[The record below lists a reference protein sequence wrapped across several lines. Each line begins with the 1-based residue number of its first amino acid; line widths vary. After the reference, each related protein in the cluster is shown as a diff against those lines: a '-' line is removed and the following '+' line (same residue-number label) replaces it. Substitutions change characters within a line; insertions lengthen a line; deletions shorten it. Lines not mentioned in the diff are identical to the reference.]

1 MRAMLLDQPNQMS
14 LETLDDPKP
23 EEGQVL
29 IKMTHAGICG
39 TDTKIYQ
46 GKIPANYPLVMGHEI
61 VGEIVSG
68 DTTEDFKVGTRVL
81 VDPVLFCGKCFHCCR
96 GDTQL
101 CPNGGIMGREVNG
114 GFADYCVAGTTHT
127 YKLPDEI
134 DGKTGAAVQVL
145 TTVLH
150 AQENGG
156 VGEGDTVTVTG
167 LGVTGLM
174 HIQLAKARG
183 AKHVIGV
190 SRNAHKREV
199 ALALGADAAVT
210 HGPDAKKAVLDN
222 TGGVGADVV
231 IECVGAMPVLAEAM
245 DLARLGG
252 RLIPFAIYPSGKAE
266 LPFYDL
272 YFKELQVLNARAAKG
287 RDFEE
292 CIKLVEDGSVDL
304 GALVTHA
311 LPYTELNNAIQMLIE
326 PSDERLKII
335 LEGV

>member
-1 MRAMLLDQPNQMS
+1 MKGMLLDQPNHMS
-14 LETLDDPKP
+14 LETLDDPQP
-23 EEGQVL
+23 QEGEVL

-68 DTTEDFKVGTRVL
+68 DTTDEFSPGTRVL
-81 VDPVLFCGKCFHCCR
+81 VDPVLYCGECFHCKI

-114 GFADYCVAGTTHT
+114 GFADYCVAATTHT
-127 YKLPDEI
+127 FKLPDEV
-134 DGKTGAAVQVL
+134 DSKTGAAIQVL

-150 AQENGG
+150 AQDKGG
-156 VGEGDTVTVTG
+156 VEEGDTVVVTG

-183 AKHVIGV
+183 AKLVIGV
-190 SRNAHKREV
+190 SRNAHKRDV
-199 ALALGADAAVT
+199 AMSLGADAAVT
-210 HGPDAKKAVLDN
+210 HGEEAKKAVLDA
-222 TGGVGADVV
+222 TDGVGADVV
-231 IECVGAMPVLAEAM
+231 IECVGAMPVLGEAM

-252 RLIPFAIYPSGKAE
+252 KIIPFAIYPSGSAE

-287 RDFEE
+287 KDFEE
-292 CIKLVEDGSVDL
+292 CIKLVGDGRVDL
-304 GALVTHA
+304 GALITHA
-311 LPYTELNNAIQMLIE
+311 LPYTELNDAIQMLIE

>member
-14 LETLDDPKP
+14 LETMDDPQP
-23 EEGQVL
+23 EDGQVL

-39 TDTKIYQ
+39 TDAKIYQ

-68 DTTEDFKVGTRVL
+68 DTTDDFTVGTRVL
-81 VDPVLFCGKCFHCCR
+81 VDPVLFCGDCFHCDR
-96 GDTQL
+96 GETRL

-134 DGKTGAAVQVL
+134 NGKTGAAIQVL

-150 AQENGG
+150 AQDNGG
-156 VGEGDTVTVTG
+156 VGDGDTVTVTG

-183 AKHVIGV
+183 AKRVIGV

-210 HGPDAKKAVLDN
+210 HGADAKKAVLDA
-222 TGGVGADVV
+222 TDGVGADVV

-252 RLIPFAIYPSGKAE
+252 RLIPFAIYPSGQAE

-287 RDFEE
+287 RDFDE
-292 CIKLVEDGSVDL
+292 CIKLVGDGSVDL

>member
-1 MRAMLLDQPNQMS
+1 M
-14 LETLDDPKP
+14 
-23 EEGQVL
+23 
-29 IKMTHAGICG
+29 
-39 TDTKIYQ
+39 
-46 GKIPANYPLVMGHEI
+46 
-61 VGEIVSG
+61 
-68 DTTEDFKVGTRVL
+68 
-81 VDPVLFCGKCFHCCR
+81 
-96 GDTQL
+96 
-101 CPNGGIMGREVNG
+101 
-114 GFADYCVAGTTHT
+114 
-127 YKLPDEI
+127 
-134 DGKTGAAVQVL
+134 L

-150 AQENGG
+150 AQDNGG

-210 HGPDAKKAVLDN
+210 HGADAKKAVLDN

-292 CIKLVEDGSVDL
+292 CIKLVGDGSVDL

>member
-1 MRAMLLDQPNQMS
+1 MKGMLLDQPNHMS
-14 LETLDDPKP
+14 LETLDDPQP
-23 EEGQVL
+23 EEGEVL

-68 DTTEDFKVGTRVL
+68 DTTDTFSAGTRVL
-81 VDPVLFCGKCFHCCR
+81 VDPVLYCGECFHCKL

-114 GFADYCVAGTTHT
+114 GFADYCVAATTHT
-127 YKLPDEI
+127 FKLPDAV
-134 DGKTGAAVQVL
+134 DSKTGAAIQVL

-150 AQENGG
+150 AQDKGG
-156 VGEGDTVTVTG
+156 VEAGDTVVVTG

-174 HIQLAKARG
+174 HIQLARARG
-183 AKHVIGV
+183 ARLVIGV

-199 ALALGADAAVT
+199 AMSLGADAAAT
-210 HGPDAKKAVLDN
+210 HGEEAKIAVLDA
-222 TGGVGADVV
+222 TDGIGADVV
-231 IECVGAMPVLAEAM
+231 IECVGAMPVLGEAM

-252 RLIPFAIYPSGKAE
+252 RVIPFAIYPSGTAE

-287 RDFEE
+287 KDFEE
-292 CIKLVEDGSVDL
+292 CIKLVGDGSVDL
-304 GALVTHA
+304 GALITHA
-311 LPYTELNNAIQMLIE
+311 IPYTELNDAIQMLIE